1 MKHLFIKTLVFGLV
15 LVIGYCL
22 YWITF
27 IVITASMSKPV
38 GLAELA
44 MPYIWA
50 ASVVLTL
57 ISFSTTYFVLRFFSE
72 KISRIHRSVFSIVIL
87 WLFMVLFANI
97 FPKEYHR
104 CDLYTDVMNGGIKTL
119 QGKDYRIELCG
130 LNGIIQPENFQHD
143 EVHLRVFSMEGELL
157 AERYFAPELAMGTP
171 ITPLEYIDD
180 SLVYYIQD
188 EMSPSKKL
196 AMPPTKFDWIRAQ
209 LPRMWP

>member
-1 MKHLFIKTLVFGLV
+1 MKHLFIKALVFGLV
-15 LVIGYCL
+15 LIIGYCL

-27 IVITASMSKPV
+27 IVFTASMSKPD

-57 ISFSTTYFVLRFFSE
+57 ISFSFTYFVLKFFSE
-72 KISRIHRSVFSIVIL
+72 KIPHIHRSVFSIVIF
-87 WLFMVLFANI
+87 WFFMVLFSNI

-104 CDLYTDVMNGGIKTL
+104 CDLYTDVMNGGIKTF

-130 LNGIIQPENFQHD
+130 LNGIIQPDNFQND
-143 EVHLRVFSMEGELL
+143 EVRLRVFSMEGELL
-157 AERYFAPELAMGTP
+157 AERYYAPLLGMRFG
-171 ITPLEYIDD
+171 IQVDYGDD
-180 SLVYYIQD
+180 YLTYDTATTGPTQKIAIP
-188 EMSPSKKL
+188 PSRWER
-196 AMPPTKFDWIRAQ
+196 MRAQ